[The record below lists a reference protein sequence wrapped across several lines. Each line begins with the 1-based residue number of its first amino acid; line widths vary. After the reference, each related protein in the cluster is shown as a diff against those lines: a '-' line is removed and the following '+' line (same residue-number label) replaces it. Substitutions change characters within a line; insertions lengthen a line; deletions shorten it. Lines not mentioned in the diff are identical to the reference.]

1 MQICSRLPKNE
12 TDIESMIQ
20 SGYELAKNMSWDI
33 VVKNYLL
40 NSLEKMPDRV
50 RISR

>member
-12 TDIESMIQ
+12 AEIESMIQ

-33 VVKNYLL
+33 VVKDYLL
-40 NSLEKMPDRV
+40 NSLQKMSEKV
-50 RISR
+50 HISR